1 MSTGQHKEHTLK
13 FLHQVLQF
21 LLSNVVEGRSYL
33 LSRCTDPTTKKHGL
47 FLYEVV
53 HKQDKEK
60 LTFLTQDL
68 LNRLVVNANV

>member
-53 HKQDKEK
+53 H
-60 LTFLTQDL
+60 LTQDL